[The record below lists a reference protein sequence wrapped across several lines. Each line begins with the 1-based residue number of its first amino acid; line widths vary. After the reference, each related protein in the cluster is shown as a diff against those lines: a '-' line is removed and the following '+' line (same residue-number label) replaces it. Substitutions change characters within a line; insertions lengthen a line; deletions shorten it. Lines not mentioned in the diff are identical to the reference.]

1 MMMTAMLRSVPYF
14 ISVFIVTLST
24 CVILVY
30 DDDCYVTICAIL
42 YQCVYSYV
50 KYLCNTCL

>member
-30 DDDCYVTICAIL
+30 DDDCYVKICAIL
-42 YQCVYSYV
+42 YQCVYVYV
-50 KYLCNTCL
+50 KYLCNTRL

>member
-1 MMMTAMLRSVPYF
+1 MPYF

-30 DDDCYVTICAIL
+30 DDDS
-42 YQCVYSYV
+42 YSQTLSTHDTS
-50 KYLCNTCL
+50 LCSLVFI

>member
-1 MMMTAMLRSVPYF
+1 MMMTAMLRYVPYF
-14 ISVFIVTLST
+14 IRVFIVTLST

-30 DDDCYVTICAIL
+30 DDDCYVKICAIL
-42 YQCVYSYV
+42 YQSVYVYV